1 MIVEGI
7 DLPDHLMTEHSPLV
21 LYRIHDKDYSPLF
34 FGRTGNYR
42 FDAPD
47 QSFGVLYAAS
57 TREGAFVEAVLR
69 QKTGRSIRIIS
80 RTYLATRK
88 LSTLVLG
95 RPATMAKLRDNGLA
109 ANHTNSEISSIEPYI
124 ISQIFSRALHQHI
137 DRVSGIAYRCRH
149 DNEQVAWAF
158 FDRSHTLFDRHDTPP
173 ETLDLDE
180 EWLEDLEDRYGIV
193 ID

>member
-21 LYRIHDKDYSPLF
+21 LYRIHDKDSNPLF
-34 FGRTGNYR
+34 FGRTGNHR

-69 QKTGRSIRIIS
+69 QKTGRATRIIS

-88 LSTLVLG
+88 LSTLVLS

-109 ANHTNSEISSIEPYI
+109 ANHTNGEISSIEPYI
-124 ISQIFSRALHQHI
+124 TSQLFSRALHQHA
-137 DRVSGIAYRCRH
+137 DQVSGIAYRCRH
-149 DNEQVAWAF
+149 DNEQIAWAF
-158 FDRSHTLFDRHDTPP
+158 FERSQALFDRHDTPP
-173 ETLDLDE
+173 EALDLDD
-180 EWLEDLEDRYGIV
+180 EWLEDLEIRYSIV